1 MQDERK
7 KVLLVNIRNE
17 FIYNNTQLD
26 GYPCISVTILT
37 NFQILDYTPTFPFNP
52 KHLADSNKICD
63 HEVF

>member
-37 NFQILDYTPTFPFNP
+37 IRFWIRLQQLVNANSSID
-52 KHLADSNKICD
+52 NKD
-63 HEVF
+63 D